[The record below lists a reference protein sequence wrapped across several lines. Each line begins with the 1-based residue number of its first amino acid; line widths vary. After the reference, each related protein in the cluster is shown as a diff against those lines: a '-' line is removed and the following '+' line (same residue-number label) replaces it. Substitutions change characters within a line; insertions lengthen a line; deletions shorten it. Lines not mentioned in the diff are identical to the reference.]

1 MVMSILKLLPKKE
14 SLTHSSIWLRTIK
27 DHRQILLSRSDTQE
41 LTVPPNL
48 QVATRGDINGF
59 LLSSGVHPK
68 HIPAIVALND
78 MEDFTKF
85 NDVTSVTVPSND
97 ALEDIKKK
105 INAKYA

>member
-1 MVMSILKLLPKKE
+1 MVMSITKLLPKTE
-14 SLTHSSIWLRTIK
+14 SLTHSTLWLRTIK
-27 DHRQILLSRSDTQE
+27 DHRQILLSKTDTQE
-41 LTVPPNL
+41 LTVPPSL

-68 HIPAIVALND
+68 NIPAIVALND

-85 NDVTSVTVPSND
+85 NDVTSVAIPSNE
-97 ALEDIKKK
+97 ALEDLKKK